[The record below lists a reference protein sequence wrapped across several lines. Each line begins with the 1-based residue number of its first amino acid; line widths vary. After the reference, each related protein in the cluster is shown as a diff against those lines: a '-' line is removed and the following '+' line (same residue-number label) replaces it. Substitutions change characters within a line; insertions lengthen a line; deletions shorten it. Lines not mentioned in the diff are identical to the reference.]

1 MSRGAGP
8 ERATT
13 SEGYYYQRSRVIHPP
28 PNLRWGVPVSGRRD
42 DGCRS
47 PDYVAGS
54 FSRAPGL
61 TQKAGAVNMGSW
73 GTYASIR
80 CRVALAH
87 INC

>member
-47 PDYVAGS
+47 PDYVAGHEQLFEVVRPS
-54 FSRAPGL
+54 
-61 TQKAGAVNMGSW
+61 TQGA
-73 GTYASIR
+73 R
-80 CRVALAH
+80 RQ
-87 INC
+87 